1 MKIADKKIEF
11 PIYNTAFLLG
21 NTLDDKKIY
30 VEIKNVRLTRHM
42 FNKLLHYIIISH
54 HEEGICNY
62 VFFEYP
68 PELSEFKPTMD
79 LINKFEQE
87 FE

>member
-30 VEIKNVRLTRHM
+30 VEINNVRLTRHM
-42 FNKLLHYIIISH
+42 FYKLLHYVIISH

-68 PELSEFKPTMD
+68 DELSNFHPLID
-79 LINKFEQE
+79 LTNRFEYN